1 MRDSAADNRR
11 VWLHGFG
18 DICAGCSAAFDTD
31 TKDSV
36 VRESALRLIN
46 FLILLFIIAVLGWL
60 AVNVK

>member
-1 MRDSAADNRR
+1 MRDSATDHGGMG
-11 VWLHGFG
+11 LHGFG
-18 DICAGCSAAFDTD
+18 DICAGCAAAFDTD
-31 TKDSV
+31 TENSV